1 MTRPRVFITQPVA
14 QSAIDRIAAIADIT
28 VNPDSSRI
36 LPKVDLVEAVRNC
49 EILFCLLHDTVDNEV
64 IAANPQLRAI
74 ASQAITPDR
83 IDVESATRSGIPVTV
98 VPPMVTDAS
107 ADIAFALLL
116 AVARRVVEGDAA
128 VRKGVFPGSQSAYL
142 LGSDV
147 TGKTIGLIG
156 GKGRIGQAVARRARG
171 FDMRVLYYGPHQ
183 LPADE
188 EERIGFEYCAF
199 DDLIAQSD
207 FVSLHAALR
216 PETRHLVGEREF
228 KLMKPTA
235 FFINTARGPIVDE
248 AALARALE
256 AGEIA
261 GAGLDVFEH
270 EPEIE
275 PALLTMPNVVLAPH
289 LGSAARDVRERMA
302 NKVVD
307 NIIAIVEGRTPPN
320 CVNPETLRQPM
331 QQSVG

>member
-1 MTRPRVFITQPVA
+1 MTRPRIFVTQPVA
-14 QSAIDRIAAIADIT
+14 QSAIERIAAFADVT

-36 LPKVDLVEAVRNC
+36 LPKADLIEAVGHC
-49 EILFCLLHDTVDNEV
+49 DILMCLLHDTIDGEV
-64 IAANPQLRAI
+64 IAANPELRVI
-74 ASQAITPDR
+74 ASQSITPDR
-83 IDVESATRSGIPVTV
+83 IDLEAATRSGIPVTV

-128 VRKGVFPGSQSAYL
+128 VREGVFPGSQSPYL

-156 GKGRIGQAVARRARG
+156 GKGRIGQAMARRARG
-171 FDMRVLYYGPHQ
+171 FDMRVFYCGPNQ

-188 EERIGFEYCAF
+188 EKEIGFEFCPF
-199 DDLIAQSD
+199 DDLLARSD
-207 FVSLHAALR
+207 YVSLHAALR
-216 PETRHLVGEREF
+216 PETHHLVGEREF

-248 AALARALE
+248 PAMARALQ

-275 PALLTMPNVVLAPH
+275 PALLTMPNVVLTPH

-302 NKVVD
+302 NVVVD
-307 NIIAIVEGRTPPN
+307 NIVAIVEGWTPPN
-320 CVNPETLRQPM
+320 CVNPETLGATVQEPA
-331 QQSVG
+331 G